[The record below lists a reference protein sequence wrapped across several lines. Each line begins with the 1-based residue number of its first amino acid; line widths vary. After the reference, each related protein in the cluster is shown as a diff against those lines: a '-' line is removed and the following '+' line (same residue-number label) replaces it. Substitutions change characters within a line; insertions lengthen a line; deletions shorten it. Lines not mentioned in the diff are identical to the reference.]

1 MIAEETYQI
10 NWIKN
15 ISSGIGKRG
24 DPKILEKVIY
34 AFILLEQLRKQR
46 LNLIFKGGT
55 SLLLTIPKPRRFSI
69 DIDIITLEQKAKIE
83 EILDNIIKDSP
94 FTRWE
99 SDNNRT
105 NYVDA
110 PVIHYK
116 LFGAKLQS
124 FRNATLPEHYI
135 HFFTKS
141 RFKNFIQC

>member
-1 MIAEETYQI
+1 
-10 NWIKN
+10 
-15 ISSGIGKRG
+15 
-24 DPKILEKVIY
+24 LEK
-34 AFILLEQLRKQR
+34 LLLDCLVDKQLFAAQQNE
-46 LNLIFKGGT
+46 LGFIFKT

-116 LFGAKLQS
+116 LFYQS
-124 FRNATLPEHYI
+124 KI
-135 HFFTKS
+135 SSHFGEEPILLDILLSENPYTVINKVD
-141 RFKNFIQC
+141 IAHE

>member
-1 MIAEETYQI
+1 
-10 NWIKN
+10 
-15 ISSGIGKRG
+15 
-24 DPKILEKVIY
+24 LEK
-34 AFILLEQLRKQR
+34 LLLDCLVDKQLFAAQQNE
-46 LNLIFKGGT
+46 LGFIFKT

-83 EILDNIIKDSP
+83 EILGNVVKDSP

-105 NYVDA
+105 NYVEA

>member
-55 SLLLTIPKPRRFSI
+55 SLLLTISKPRRFSI

-83 EILDNIIKDSP
+83 EILGSVVKDSP

-124 FRNATLPEHYI
+124 LRNATLPEHYI